1 MEEGVEIGDGAR
13 WEVTESFAP
22 PFRFSLMRATA
33 PAISIL
39 VSARAPKILFCINR
53 VRDFPAPLE
62 TI

>member
-1 MEEGVEIGDGAR
+1 
-13 WEVTESFAP
+13 
-22 PFRFSLMRATA
+22 MRATA

-53 VRDFPAPLE
+53 VRDLPAPLE